1 VLSDIRCPA
10 CGETER
16 LEGKQLDDVIELT
29 CGSCNAT
36 WKRDPAARCR
46 SCRGSDLIGV
56 PKRVVEK
63 VRGDQM
69 SVVGFVRVQLCRSCD
84 AELVDRFIS
93 AREPLPP
100 DAMPVSSRS
109 NWQGPPEPPPAK
121 PARPPARSRMA
132 PD

>member
-1 VLSDIRCPA
+1 MRNDIRCPA
-10 CGETER
+10 CGEAER
-16 LEGKQLDDVIELT
+16 LEGRPAGRVIELT
-29 CGSCNAT
+29 CRGCGTT
-36 WKRDPAARCR
+36 WERDPTSRCP
-46 SCRGSDLIGV
+46 SCGSSDLIEV

-69 SVVGFVRVQLCRSCD
+69 SVVGFVRVHLCRSCD
-84 AELVDRFIS
+84 AELVERFLS

-109 NWQGPPEPPPAK
+109 NWQSTAPA
-121 PARPPARSRMA
+121 ASAQ

>member
-1 VLSDIRCPA
+1 MPFDIQCPA

-16 LEGKQLDDVIELT
+16 LEGQPVHGAIEVT
-29 CGSCNAT
+29 CGACGAVWS
-36 WKRDPAARCR
+36 RDPTAACPN
-46 SCRGSDLIGV
+46 CGGSDLIGV

-69 SVVGFVRVQLCRSCD
+69 SVVGFVRVQLCRACD
-84 AELVDRFIS
+84 AELVARFLS

-109 NWQGPPEPPPAK
+109 SWGGAEPEPTDPP
-121 PARPPARSRMA
+121 RPSVRSRMA